1 MNNDTG
7 MWIPWGGDW
16 FPGFLQSVHQ
26 SDLMPLALFQGF
38 LEDTYLFYGHYT
50 IDGVKFQNF
59 TYDLPLAY
67 LLSTIAYLA
76 LSLVWIVKRYSLSCH
91 CVLFELL
98 LMVGVSWRSVDS
110 GSHCPKDEKNP
121 RVGFMEKKICE
132 CAGGCGHL
140 EEMEAAFGSWSSSL
154 EFSVN
159 HCWIHSPS
167 IIFDLVCMLT
177 GLYWVASS
185 RIPTLTNWV
194 KGVVSGWENQGREE
208 TPDYRKDKD
217 GFKTTQSTG
226 SCISDSAG
234 GSFLVWSPRVTSS
247 EILWRNSLAL
257 LPSGTQSWPFSCGQW
272 VRVICDYGIS
282 HGGQIF

>member
-1 MNNDTG
+1 
-7 MWIPWGGDW
+7 
-16 FPGFLQSVHQ
+16 
-26 SDLMPLALFQGF
+26 MPLALFQGF

-121 RVGFMEKKICE
+121 RVGFMDKKICE
-132 CAGGCGHL
+132 CAGGCGDL

-159 HCWIHSPS
+159 HC
-167 IIFDLVCMLT
+167 
-177 GLYWVASS
+177 
-185 RIPTLTNWV
+185 
-194 KGVVSGWENQGREE
+194 
-208 TPDYRKDKD
+208 
-217 GFKTTQSTG
+217 
-226 SCISDSAG
+226 
-234 GSFLVWSPRVTSS
+234 
-247 EILWRNSLAL
+247 
-257 LPSGTQSWPFSCGQW
+257 
-272 VRVICDYGIS
+272 
-282 HGGQIF
+282 

>member
-1 MNNDTG
+1 MNNDPG

-16 FPGFLQSVHQ
+16 FPGFLQSSPIWPH
-26 SDLMPLALFQGF
+26 ALGF
-38 LEDTYLFYGHYT
+38 ISGFPGGY
-50 IDGVKFQNF
+50 
-59 TYDLPLAY
+59 LPLLWTLHHWWGEVSEFHLWSASG
-67 LLSTIAYLA
+67 LF
-76 LSLVWIVKRYSLSCH
+76 VKHNCLPGSEPCLDSEK
-91 CVLFELL
+91 VQFILL
-98 LMVGVSWRSVDS
+98 LCSFWITLDGVSWRSVDS

-132 CAGGCGHL
+132 CAGGCGDL

-234 GSFLVWSPRVTSS
+234 GSFLVWSPRVISS

-257 LPSGTQSWPFSCGQW
+257 LHSGTQSWPFSCGQW
-272 VRVICDYGIS
+272 VRVICDCGIS